1 MMAASAPQESGTPAQ
16 PVPHYSGPI
25 PRVEFVPTPRYPRR
39 ARRLGV
45 SGEARVECRVNHQ
58 TRGMRDCRI
67 LEETPAGY
75 GFGDEALSVMRRARL
90 DEASVRSAAPEAVV
104 SVRIPFNV
112 IDDD

>member
-1 MMAASAPQESGTPAQ
+1 
-16 PVPHYSGPI
+16 
-25 PRVEFVPTPRYPRR
+25 
-39 ARRLGV
+39 
-45 SGEARVECRVNHQ
+45 
-58 TRGMRDCRI
+58 MRDCRI